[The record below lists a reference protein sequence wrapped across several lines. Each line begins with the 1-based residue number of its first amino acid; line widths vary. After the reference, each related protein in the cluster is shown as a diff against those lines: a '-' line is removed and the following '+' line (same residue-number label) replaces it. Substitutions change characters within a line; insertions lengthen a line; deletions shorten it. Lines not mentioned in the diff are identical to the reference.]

1 MHYTGQPYL
10 NSWLIDWILNGMIR
24 WLKNSLIH
32 SHLLMNWPI
41 GWLINWL
48 IDWLVGWF
56 IYLFI
61 YLLLNNLPRSL
72 LIWSRKEAKIN
83 ISRSEIDIFKSDL
96 ISLFIYSSN
105 HSFYLT
111 NNLILLNLF
120 PVDSMWCDL
129 NNSFFIFSFMISMIE
144 LCPIL

>member
-1 MHYTGQPYL
+1 M
-10 NSWLIDWILNGMIR
+10 NSQWNDSMIEKFINSQSLIDELTDWLIDQ
-24 WLKNSLIH
+24 
-32 SHLLMNWPI
+32 
-41 GWLINWL
+41 L
-48 IDWLVGWF
+48 IDWLVGWLIFLF
-56 IYLFI
+56 IYL
-61 YLLLNNLPRSL
+61 LLLNNLPRSL
-72 LIWSRKEAKIN
+72 LIWSWKEAKIN

>member
-1 MHYTGQPYL
+1 M
-10 NSWLIDWILNGMIR
+10 NSQWNDSMIEKFINSQSLIDELTDWLIDQ
-24 WLKNSLIH
+24 
-32 SHLLMNWPI
+32 
-41 GWLINWL
+41 L
-48 IDWLVGWF
+48 IDWLVGWL

-61 YLLLNNLPRSL
+61 YLLLLNNLPRSL
-72 LIWSRKEAKIN
+72 LIWSWKEAKIN